1 MTVILV
7 CLLQEENQEEYIT
20 RVSRA
25 LPNPSIEDP
34 VRMCTET
41 GELVPPDESFTTP
54 SQSPMMEEGRYYR
67 SFLK

>member
-7 CLLQEENQEEYIT
+7 CLLQGEGQEEYIA
-20 RVSRA
+20 RVSRP
-25 LPNPSIEDP
+25 LPNPLTEDP

-54 SQSPMMEEGRYYR
+54 SQSPMMEESKYLLF
-67 SFLK
+67 FLK